1 MHLDTLFGDKSLE
14 QFVFD
19 LSILKRAL
27 KQTHSVCLRAF
38 QLAISVRM
46 HMTCGI
52 CGLLVEQ
59 NESGIAQTNPGP
71 ARANDGLNSAEQAG
85 SLL

>member
-52 CGLLVEQ
+52 CGLVVEQ

>member
-1 MHLDTLFGDKSLE
+1 
-14 QFVFD
+14 
-19 LSILKRAL
+19 
-27 KQTHSVCLRAF
+27 
-38 QLAISVRM
+38 
-46 HMTCGI
+46 MTCGI
-52 CGLLVEQ
+52 CGLVVEQ